1 MALIFALFFL
11 KESNPEVLARR
22 RGEKKE
28 EEKPKEEKPKEEKK
42 PKVKV
47 HFTLTMVL
55 CFIFEFCV
63 RWDVNIFNSRY
74 GIYLNEKFN
83 TSSAAFSSSLLP
95 PLTSRT
101 LLVCGCVWN
110 LFEQLILYPF
120 IVSKLGVPIPWI
132 SFIGMLINACGFF
145 FMASDNQYV
154 AIGAAFLFWI
164 GYCFVSPT
172 SASILSVGSSRQSDD

>member
-28 EEKPKEEKPKEEKK
+28 EEKPKEEKK

-74 GIYLNEKFN
+74 GIYLNDLFG
-83 TSSAAFSSSLLP
+83 TSSM
-95 PLTSRT
+95 RY
-101 LLVCGCVWN
+101 W
-110 LFEQLILYPF
+110 
-120 IVSKLGVPIPWI
+120 
-132 SFIGMLINACGFF
+132 
-145 FMASDNQYV
+145 
-154 AIGAAFLFWI
+154 
-164 GYCFVSPT
+164 
-172 SASILSVGSSRQSDD
+172 

>member
-74 GIYLNEKFN
+74 GIYLQERFN
-83 TSSAAFSSSLLP
+83 TPSKSFS
-95 PLTSRT
+95 
-101 LLVCGCVWN
+101 
-110 LFEQLILYPF
+110 
-120 IVSKLGVPIPWI
+120 
-132 SFIGMLINACGFF
+132 
-145 FMASDNQYV
+145 
-154 AIGAAFLFWI
+154 
-164 GYCFVSPT
+164 
-172 SASILSVGSSRQSDD
+172 

>member
-11 KESNPEVLARR
+11 RESNPEVLARR

-28 EEKPKEEKPKEEKK
+28 EEKPKEDKK
-42 PKVKV
+42 PKAKV

-55 CFIFEFCV
+55 CFIFEFCI

-74 GIYLNEKFN
+74 GIYLNEKFG
-83 TSSAAFSSSLLP
+83 TPSAAFSSSLTP
-95 PLTSRT
+95 PLTPRT
-101 LLVCGCVWN
+101 LLVCGSVWN

-164 GYCFVSPT
+164 GYCFGSPT
-172 SASILSVGSSRQSDD
+172 SASILSVGSSRESDD